1 MVTQSPIITIMV
13 RAAEK
18 AGRGLT
24 RDFGEVENLQV
35 SRKGPADFVTAADK
49 RAEETIFEELNK
61 ARPGYSFLMEEG
73 GVVKGVGDAAENKW
87 IIDPLDGTHNFMHGI
102 PHWCVSIA
110 LESKGRV
117 EAAVIYDPVKEET
130 FVAERSGGAW
140 INGRKRLRVSNRS
153 DLESSA
159 IAFGSAHM
167 DGVKQGVF
175 IRELNNISLRA
186 PMVRRFGAAAL
197 DLAYIA
203 AGRLDGYWERGI
215 KPWDMAAGTLIVKEA
230 GGFVTSI
237 DDEQNPIYNNQ
248 IVSGNQ
254 SIHTFLRKNLRE
266 TAKKAA

>member
-1 MVTQSPIITIMV
+1 MVAQSPIITIMV

-18 AGRGLT
+18 AGRSLT

-49 RAEETIFEELNK
+49 RAEEIIFEELSK

-73 GVVKGVGDAAENKW
+73 GVVKGSGDAAENKW

-117 EAAVIYDPVKEET
+117 EAAVIYDPCKEET

-140 INGRKRLRVSNRS
+140 LNGRKRVRVSNNS
-153 DLESSA
+153 TLESST

-167 DGVKQGVF
+167 DGNKQRVF
-175 IRELNNISLRA
+175 INELNNVSLQA
-186 PMVRRFGAAAL
+186 PMVRRYGAAAL
-197 DLAYIA
+197 DLAYVA

-215 KPWDMAAGTLIVKEA
+215 KPWDIAAGILIVKEA

-248 IVSGNQ
+248 IVAGNQ
-254 SIHTFLRKNLRE
+254 PIYNFLRKELRE
-266 TAKKAA
+266 TAKKVA

>member
-1 MVTQSPIITIMV
+1 MPAISPILTIMI

-18 AGRGLT
+18 AGRSLT

-49 RAEETIFEELNK
+49 RAEEIIHEELSK

-73 GVVKGVGDAAENKW
+73 GSIKGDNEDHKW

-110 LESKGRV
+110 LETKGRV
-117 EAAVIYDPVKEET
+117 EAGVVYDPVKEET

-140 INGRKRLRVSNRS
+140 LNGRKRLRVSGRG
-153 DLESSA
+153 DLETA
-159 IAFGSAHM
+159 TIGFGSAQM
-167 DGVKQGVF
+167 DGVKQKRF
-175 IRELNNISLRA
+175 ITELNDISLQS
-186 PMVRRFGAAAL
+186 PMVRRMGAAAL
-197 DLAYIA
+197 DLSYVA

-215 KPWDMAAGTLIVKEA
+215 KSWDVAAGILIVKEA

-237 DDEQNPIYNNQ
+237 DDETNPVYSNQ

-254 SIHTFLRKNLRE
+254 PIYTHLRKSLRE